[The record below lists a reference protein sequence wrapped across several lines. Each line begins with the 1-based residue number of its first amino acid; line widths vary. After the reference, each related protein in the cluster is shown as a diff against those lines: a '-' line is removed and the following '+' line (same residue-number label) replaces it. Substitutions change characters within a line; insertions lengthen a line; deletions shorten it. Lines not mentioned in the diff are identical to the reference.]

1 MVFLRGSVVAMA
13 ALSYAMAFL
22 SSNVLAS
29 SSSISSSG
37 CIDTFIADGDCD
49 LINNNAQCGR

>member
-1 MVFLRGSVVAMA
+1 MA
-13 ALSYAMAFL
+13 ALSYAMALL

-49 LINNNAQCGR
+49 LINNNAPCGRWLSQT